1 MERRLK
7 LHIEVVRGENF
18 SSNSF
23 ILVDE
28 TKKNL
33 LIIDLGLR
41 GELTNFTLKKKLKK
55 ICGDNSDIQIEV
67 FLTHCHV
74 DHILGSDNL
83 SDFKNIIY
91 SSSPLTAKHINSD
104 DGVSLIKQF
113 GLQDEIN
120 FKVEKKYRDNEII
133 PFPGLKL
140 EVIFSPGHTDGST
153 AIYDHFSKS
162 LFAGDV
168 VFDGGA
174 CGRTDLPTGNR
185 RELITTLAKL
195 TKMDIDHL
203 YSGHGPDLHKN
214 VQENIS
220 TAKKMLEMW

>member
-1 MERRLK
+1 M
-7 LHIEVVRGENF
+7 IRGENF

-23 ILVDE
+23 ILIEE

-33 LIIDLGLR
+33 LIIDLGLS
-41 GELTNFTLKKKLKK
+41 GELTNYTLRKKLRE
-55 ICGDNSDIQIEV
+55 ICGDITGIQVEV

-83 SDFKNIIY
+83 SDFNNILY
-91 SSSPLTAKHINSD
+91 SSSPLTAKHINND
-104 DGVSLIKQF
+104 DGISLISQF

-120 FKVEKKYRDNEII
+120 FQVKKEYKDNEVI
-133 PFPGLKL
+133 PFTGAKL
-140 EVIFSPGHTDGST
+140 EVIHSPGHTDGS
-153 AIYDHFSKS
+153 AVIYDYISKS

-174 CGRTDLPTGNR
+174 CGRTDLPTGDR
-185 RELITTLAKL
+185 KKLITTLGKL
-195 TKMDIDHL
+195 ADLDIEHL

-214 VQENIS
+214 VQENIRS
-220 TAKKMLEMW
+220 AKKMLEMW